1 MPHDSLPRSSGDITK
16 QATACLED
24 RVRDAIKGVLEQV
37 MEEAMTVQFQAK
49 HRERT
54 ERRLGERNG
63 HYGRALTTAAGHIEQ
78 IRVPRARDGIP
89 HRSLREVTAPPV
101 DRRRT

>member
-1 MPHDSLPRSSGDITK
+1 MMTPDQLN
-16 QATACLED
+16 QAATASLED

-37 MEEAMTVQFQAK
+37 MEEEMDAQLQAK

-63 HYGRALTTAAGHIEQ
+63 HYGRGLTTTAGHIEQ
-78 IRVPRARDGIP
+78 IRASLAPVRC
-89 HRSLREVTAPPV
+89 RS
-101 DRRRT
+101 